1 MNLKKP
7 ISAAMAAI
15 MLMSVTAPPV
25 LASEGNSS
33 NADTQIQM
41 IR

>member
-7 ISAAMAAI
+7 ISAAI
-15 MLMSVTAPPV
+15 MLMSVTATPV
-25 LASEGNSS
+25 LASEENSS